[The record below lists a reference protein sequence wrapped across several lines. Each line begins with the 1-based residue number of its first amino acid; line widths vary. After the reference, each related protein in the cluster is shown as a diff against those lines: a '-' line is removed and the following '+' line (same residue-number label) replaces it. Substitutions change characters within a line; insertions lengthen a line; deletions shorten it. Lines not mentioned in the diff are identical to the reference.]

1 MQGILDHFEFTLKN
15 QVAELQN
22 AAKSSAPGG
31 VGDWEDI
38 VAHFGIAAIARV
50 ERVKQAGIRGHHRGA
65 FSEEFEAV
73 MGALAVQ
80 AGGVLQQLDRLYGPA
95 ITSSARFAELVRMV
109 QALAKEQREAYED
122 AIRPRTGTSGLA
134 SIFANASATSRLT
147 PWANLEYDPQLTLSC
162 PSCGSPQRTRLI
174 FDCEYCGSSLFVPQ
188 T

>member
-15 QVAELQN
+15 QVAELQS
-22 AAKSSAPGG
+22 AAKCSAPGG
-31 VGDWEDI
+31 VGDWEQI
-38 VAHFGIAAIARV
+38 VAHFGLPAIART
-50 ERVKQAGIRGHHRGA
+50 ERVKQAGLRGHRRGA

-80 AGGVLQQLDRLYGPA
+80 AGLVLQQLDRQYGPA
-95 ITSSARFAELVRMV
+95 MGRCARFVELVHMV
-109 QALAKEQREAYED
+109 QVLAREQREAYED

-134 SIFANASATSRLT
+134 SIFANASATSKLT

-174 FDCEYCGSSLFVPQ
+174 FECEYCGSSLFVPQ
-188 T
+188 P